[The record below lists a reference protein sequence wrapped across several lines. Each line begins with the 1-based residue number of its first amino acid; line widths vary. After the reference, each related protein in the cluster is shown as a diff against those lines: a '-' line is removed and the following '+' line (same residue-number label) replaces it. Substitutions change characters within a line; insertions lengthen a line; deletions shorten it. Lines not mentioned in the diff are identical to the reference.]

1 MSIYLEKI
9 ETLKEA
15 AKHSLEFYTGYIGNR
30 NSNNEYFIFINI
42 FTSLFA
48 NPDNYSGYKYIP
60 KIVEEVY
67 KNSVKKFGIEKIR
80 ELLFSCL
87 IFSILNTLNSERFN
101 LLPIR
106 VKNHQLNHYA
116 RIIRNA
122 GGDFNYCELGNDIF
136 QKEFA
141 LSTMRLYAAGSQLID
156 HHSGIPRS
164 ILVKNGFIDIPRRL
178 SIFMKFGGFKPFFE
192 IHTHTAYLDE
202 FNADGWNECYRCC
215 SELYKIHPEIL
226 GMFGGSWFYDPA
238 LSEHSPRL
246 NYLRETPLEG
256 GAFLMYS
263 ATNAQSTHDATS
275 TSVTRKKLYAEGK
288 YHPKIYTLLW
298 KNKDQI
304 NWNEKNFS
312 Q

>member
-1 MSIYLEKI
+1 MPMYPEKI

-15 AKHSLEFYTGYIGNR
+15 AKHSLEFYMGNIGIR
-30 NSNNEYFIFINI
+30 NSNNENYILIKKFSSSFDG
-42 FTSLFA
+42 
-48 NPDNYSGYKYIP
+48 PDNYSGYKYIP
-60 KIVEEVY
+60 RTADDFY
-67 KNSVKKFGIEKIR
+67 KYFLKKFGLEKSR

-87 IFSILNTLNSERFN
+87 ILSIIKTLNSERFN

-106 VKNHQLNHYA
+106 VKKHQLNHYA
-116 RIIRNA
+116 RIIRNTS
-122 GGDFNYCELGNDIF
+122 GDLNYCELGNDTF
-136 QKEFA
+136 QKEFGLA
-141 LSTMRLYAAGSQLID
+141 TMRLYAAGSQLID

-164 ILVKNGFIDIPRRL
+164 ILVKNGILDVPRRL
-178 SIFMKFGGFKPFFE
+178 SIFTKLGGFKPFFE

-202 FNADGWNECYRCC
+202 FNANGWNECYRCC

-246 NYLRETPLEG
+246 NYLRETPLKG

-263 ATNAQSTHDATS
+263 AFNAQSIHDATS
-275 TSVTRKKLYAEGK
+275 TSVTRKKLYLEGK
-288 YHPKIYTLLW
+288 YLPKIYTLLW

-304 NWNEKNFS
+304 NWSNNLS
-312 Q
+312 